1 MAEERARV
9 VVSMP
14 VELVRALDRLGEASR
29 RPRSQL
35 IRESVERY
43 VAAAERQS
51 LRDQLIAGYQA
62 WQPVYA
68 ALGEEQWN
76 LDALPGE

>member
-1 MAEERARV
+1 MAEDRARV
-9 VVSMP
+9 VVRMP
-14 VELVRALDRLGEASR
+14 LELLAALDRLGEASR

-43 VAAAERQS
+43 VAAEEREM
-51 LRDQLIAGYQA
+51 LRNQLIAGYKA
-62 WQPVYA
+62 WEPVYA

-76 LDALPGE
+76 LDALPQE